1 MRNLLLLFLFP
12 KPIGSFVTSNLSS
25 FYLLSLKEGERS
37 TKLFLDGEG
46 MAGGKFNKHLL
57 GDIIRSLQPR
67 YLSQVKESIS
77 GTLRG
82 SVSMNLKELEVQQQ
96 LQSEMAPP
104 TWEDLTGMLNN
115 PEKSFRQQLAQ
126 GKVNDA
132 LATKRIFGNIAPRVT
147 FYRDSASWCPY
158 CQKCWIALEEK
169 QISYNIVK
177 VDMNCYAGSSKP
189 TDFLRIQP
197 NGNLPCVVFEDGSV
211 VGESDEI
218 LRRVDDLNDVATV
231 PPLLP
236 EEGTEEAQHMKYLCD
251 DGRKSLER
259 RLFTEWMWYLTGK
272 RKPVEYRE
280 RYESMLDEVESVLEQ
295 SSGGPFFLGKFISM
309 ADIKFIPFLER
320 QAASLLY
327 FKGFNVRD
335 GSRWPNLLKWFQAME
350 ERPSYLPTKSDMYT
364 HSGALPPQLGADCT
378 YANDGEGVKD
388 FIDALSIP
396 LSSERELPDK
406 AFEWREPGWKL
417 KDRNNARREA
427 AERIIQNKESIIKF
441 SCRGAG
447 IPGLPAASAPL
458 ADPRAGS
465 NDSAQLAVD
474 VFLRYALQGLLQQN
488 SSARDASMKADI
500 DSLMKGGTD
509 TVKGTIACLD
519 YLRQRIGV
527 PRDMSYAAAVEL
539 RSELRRISISIS
551 KAMEEEGMME
561 QVVL

>member
-1 MRNLLLLFLFP
+1 
-12 KPIGSFVTSNLSS
+12 
-25 FYLLSLKEGERS
+25 
-37 TKLFLDGEG
+37 LDGEG
-46 MAGGKFNKHLL
+46 MANGGFNKHLL
-57 GDIIRSLQPR
+57 GDILRSLQPR

-82 SVSMNLKELEVQQQ
+82 SISMNLEEFELQQQ
-96 LQSEMAPP
+96 VQSTMGPP
-104 TWEDLTGMLNN
+104 TWENLKGMLNN
-115 PEKSFRQQLAQ
+115 PEKSFREKLAQ

-132 LATKRIFGNIAPRVT
+132 LATKRIFGNMAPRVT
-147 FYRDSASWCPY
+147 IYRDSASWCPY

-169 QISYNIVK
+169 QISYNVVK

-189 TDFLRIQP
+189 AEFLKIQA

-218 LRRVDDLNDVATV
+218 LRRVNEMNVDNVR
-231 PPLLP
+231 PLLP
-236 EEGTEEAQHMKYLCD
+236 QEGTEEAQYMKYLCD
-251 DGRKSLER
+251 DDRNSLER

-280 RYESMLDEVESVLEQ
+280 RYEYVLDEVESVLEK
-295 SSGGPFFLGKFISM
+295 SNGGPFFLGKYISM

-320 QAASLLY
+320 QSASLLY
-327 FKGFNVRD
+327 FKGLNIRD

-350 ERPSYLPTKSDMYT
+350 ERPSYLPTKSDIYT

-378 YANDGEGVKD
+378 FAKDGEPMKD

-396 LSSERELPDK
+396 LPSERELPEK
-406 AFEWREPGWKL
+406 AFEWRETGWNLETK
-417 KDRNNARREA
+417 KARREA
-427 AERIIQNKESIIKF
+427 AERIIHNKESIIEF
-441 SCRGAG
+441 ACRGAG

-474 VFLRYALQGLLQQN
+474 VFLRYTLQGLLQQN
-488 SSARDASMKADI
+488 ISARDASMQVDI
-500 DSLMKGGTD
+500 GILLKGGTD
-509 TVKGTIACLD
+509 TVKGTVACLD

-527 PRDMSYAAAVEL
+527 PRDMSYPAAVEL
-539 RSELRRISISIS
+539 RSELRRVSLSIS
-551 KAMEEEGMME
+551 KVMKVEKEEE
-561 QVVL
+561 